1 MIYTYIKFVWFLT
14 LLLYIYNFRIFYHI
28 YIFFNRKFFVLYK
41 NGAYYLA
48 YGEVN

>member
-28 YIFFNRKFFVLYK
+28 YIFYRKFFVLYK